1 MSAGEMSRVA
11 LLIDADNLSP
21 DGMQRAVEE
30 LDRLGLRATL
40 RRAYGSHDTLGNV
53 RDFLSAHS
61 IRAIVNHGR
70 GTTDAALVVD
80 AMDLLYGDC
89 LPGIVAIASSD
100 ADFAPLAVRLREA
113 GRRVICFAHRKKAAD
128 GLDRVYDEVIHV
140 DGPAPREAASAQ
152 APVKAIKAPA
162 RARKSA
168 PRKQPAP
175 EPTLSDRV
183 RAALHEFPGFARGEE
198 LELNAVVK
206 KLKDEKL
213 MSKNTSASKFFA
225 ANAPE
230 VELRPARA
238 PNKLRR
244 VG

>member
-1 MSAGEMSRVA
+1 MNGGNTSHAA

-30 LDRLGLRATL
+30 LDRMGLRATL

-80 AMDLLYGDC
+80 AMDLLHGDC

-140 DGPAPREAASAQ
+140 DGPAPREMPPAQ
-152 APVKAIKAPA
+152 APVKAKAPA

-175 EPTLSDRV
+175 EPTLADRV
-183 RAALHEFPGFARGEE
+183 RALLNEFPGFARGEE